1 MPAKYNT
8 KYNTNR
14 ETPSVYADYKLS
26 LTGSSPVTCT
36 NKEIGL
42 KRLKPRNLGIKPFF
56 LFFDNRYHGIKAAK
70 IHAKTA
76 QKAQNTTR
84 NTTRKTQDFPGFR
97 AAFSIRHNTCG
108 KQKKPR
114 ISPEKP
120 GPQSSKIFADLL
132 LLCSPHDTL
141 YLKIENHF
149 DNSAY
154 TTRNGGI

>member
-1 MPAKYNT
+1 MNA
-8 KYNTNR
+8 TNAL
-14 ETPSVYADYKLS
+14 EDIS
-26 LTGSSPVTCT
+26 LT
-36 NKEIGL
+36 
-42 KRLKPRNLGIKPFF
+42 
-56 LFFDNRYHGIKAAK
+56 
-70 IHAKTA
+70 
-76 QKAQNTTR
+76 
-84 NTTRKTQDFPGFR
+84 
-97 AAFSIRHNTCG
+97 
-108 KQKKPR
+108 KKPR

>member
-1 MPAKYNT
+1 M
-8 KYNTNR
+8 
-14 ETPSVYADYKLS
+14 
-26 LTGSSPVTCT
+26 GQ
-36 NKEIGL
+36 
-42 KRLKPRNLGIKPFF
+42 NLGA
-56 LFFDNRYHGIKAAK
+56 LNLLE
-70 IHAKTA
+70 
-76 QKAQNTTR
+76 
-84 NTTRKTQDFPGFR
+84 FR
-97 AAFSIRHNTCG
+97 I
-108 KQKKPR
+108 KKPR